1 MSRLIKSNIK
11 ILLGNLIY
19 ALGIVLFIIPGGL
32 ITGGTTGI
40 GLALK
45 NAFGLDVS
53 IVIGIFNVLMF
64 ILGYMFFGKK
74 FALGTTVST
83 VSYPIFLFILEK
95 IIGDFE
101 LTNDIL
107 LCTIF
112 GGLLLGISIALIIRT
127 GGSTGGIDIPLLIL
141 QNKTG
146 LPLSKSLYVVDSII
160 LLLQS
165 FFTSRIGV
173 LYGILLVIIY
183 TYTIDKFLSSGE
195 IRNELEIV
203 SEKHKE
209 IKEKIMS
216 DLDRGV
222 TIYHGETGKLGKKI
236 NILIVVVSPREVFF
250 AEKLILDIDPE
261 AFIINH
267 RITHVHGRGFSKE
280 KVYISDAFDEV
291 I

>member
-53 IVIGIFNVLMF
+53 IVIGVFNVLMF
-64 ILGYMFFGKK
+64 ILGYIFFGKK

-83 VSYPIFLFILEK
+83 VSYPIFLFMLEK
-95 IIGDFE
+95 IIGDFK
-101 LTNDIL
+101 LTDDIL
-107 LCTIF
+107 ICTIF

-203 SEKHKE
+203 SEKHQE

-280 KVYISDAFDEV
+280 KIYISDAFDEV

>member
-53 IVIGIFNVLMF
+53 IVIGVFNVLMF
-64 ILGYMFFGKK
+64 ILGYIFFGKK

>member
-53 IVIGIFNVLMF
+53 IVIGVFNVLMF
-64 ILGYMFFGKK
+64 ILGYIFFGKK

-83 VSYPIFLFILEK
+83 ISYPIFLFMLEK

-280 KVYISDAFDEV
+280 KIYISDAFDEV

>member
-11 ILLGNLIY
+11 ILIGNLIY

-53 IVIGIFNVLMF
+53 IVIGVFNVLMF
-64 ILGYMFFGKK
+64 ILGYIFFGKK

>member
-53 IVIGIFNVLMF
+53 IVIGVFNVLMF
-64 ILGYMFFGKK
+64 ILGYIFFGKK

-280 KVYISDAFDEV
+280 KIYISDAFDEV

>member
-53 IVIGIFNVLMF
+53 IVIGVFNVLMF
-64 ILGYMFFGKK
+64 ILGYIFFGKK

-107 LCTIF
+107 ICTIF

-203 SEKHKE
+203 SEKHQD

-222 TIYHGETGKLGKKI
+222 TVYHGETGKLGKKI

>member
-64 ILGYMFFGKK
+64 ILGYIFFGKK

-203 SEKHKE
+203 SEKHQD

-222 TIYHGETGKLGKKI
+222 TVYHGETGKLGKKI

>member
-64 ILGYMFFGKK
+64 ILGYIFFGKK

-209 IKEKIMS
+209 IKEKIMY

-280 KVYISDAFDEV
+280 KIYISDAFDEV

>member
-53 IVIGIFNVLMF
+53 IVIGVFNVLMF
-64 ILGYMFFGKK
+64 ILGYIFFGKK

-250 AEKLILDIDPE
+250 AEKLILGIDPE

>member
-11 ILLGNLIY
+11 ILIGNLIY

-64 ILGYMFFGKK
+64 ILGYIFFGKK

>member
-53 IVIGIFNVLMF
+53 IVIGVFNVLMF
-64 ILGYMFFGKK
+64 ILGYIFFGKK

-107 LCTIF
+107 ICTIF

-280 KVYISDAFDEV
+280 KIYISDAFDEV

>member
-64 ILGYMFFGKK
+64 ILGYIFFGKK

-203 SEKHKE
+203 SEKHKD

>member
-45 NAFGLDVS
+45 NAFRLDVS
-53 IVIGIFNVLMF
+53 IVIGVFNVLMF
-64 ILGYMFFGKK
+64 ILGYIFFGKK

-107 LCTIF
+107 ICTIF

-280 KVYISDAFDEV
+280 KIYISDAFDEV

>member
-64 ILGYMFFGKK
+64 ILGYIFFGKK

>member
-53 IVIGIFNVLMF
+53 IVIGVFNVLMF
-64 ILGYMFFGKK
+64 ILGYIFFGKK

-222 TIYHGETGKLGKKI
+222 TIYHGETGKLSKKI

>member
-1 MSRLIKSNIK
+1 MSRLIKSNTK

-53 IVIGIFNVLMF
+53 IVIGVFNVLMF
-64 ILGYMFFGKK
+64 ILGYIFFGKK

-280 KVYISDAFDEV
+280 KIYISDAFDEV

>member
-53 IVIGIFNVLMF
+53 IVIGVFNVLMF
-64 ILGYMFFGKK
+64 ILGYIFFGKK

-83 VSYPIFLFILEK
+83 ISYPIFLFMLEK